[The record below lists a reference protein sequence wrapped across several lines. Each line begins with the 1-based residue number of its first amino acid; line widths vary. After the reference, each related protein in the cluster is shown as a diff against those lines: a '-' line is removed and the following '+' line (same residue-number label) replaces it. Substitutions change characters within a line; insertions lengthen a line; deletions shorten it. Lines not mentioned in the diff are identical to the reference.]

1 MDLSKAF
8 DTIDH
13 NILLKKLNFYGLDTI
28 SLEWFK
34 SYLTNRQQFVLV
46 NSEKSPLQT
55 ILTGVPQGSILGPLL
70 FLIYINDIKF
80 CSNIFTFLCF
90 ADDTTITLSICTKN
104 ILCKYC
110 QNYDYIDETL
120 INFELQKLYDWLAIN
135 KLSLNAK
142 KTKYMVFHNHQRK
155 LDNCH
160 HCSFLVEQPSKI
172 KINNIPIE
180 KVKTH
185 IFLGITLHE
194 NLSWNDH
201 IQYIANK
208 ISKTIGIIRCI
219 KSYIPLNILKTIY
232 NSLIMPYLQY
242 GILVWGFECQRL
254 EILQKKCIR
263 LIVNCYPYEHTE
275 KFFKSLN
282 ILKIGDIF
290 KYKCLILFYKF
301 KYDSLPIYLSDIFS
315 YFIPNNVYSIRSH
328 ENKILQEPYCKLKT
342 TENCLRFSLP
352 KTINNLCEDE
362 IILLNADNIN
372 ILKNKLKK
380 YILANYS
387 DLACDN
393 DDCFAC
399 MRILF
404 YPNYLSIIMQHI
416 NIFAYLYRFIS

>member
-1 MDLSKAF
+1 MDF
-8 DTIDH
+8 
-13 NILLKKLNFYGLDTI
+13 F
-28 SLEWFK
+28 
-34 SYLTNRQQFVLV
+34 Q
-46 NSEKSPLQT
+46 
-55 ILTGVPQGSILGPLL
+55 
-70 FLIYINDIKF
+70 
-80 CSNIFTFLCF
+80 
-90 ADDTTITLSICTKN
+90 
-104 ILCKYC
+104 
-110 QNYDYIDETL
+110 
-120 INFELQKLYDWLAIN
+120 
-135 KLSLNAK
+135 
-142 KTKYMVFHNHQRK
+142 
-155 LDNCH
+155 
-160 HCSFLVEQPSKI
+160 
-172 KINNIPIE
+172 KINNR
-180 KVKTH
+180 TC
-185 IFLGITLHE
+185 T
-194 NLSWNDH
+194 
-201 IQYIANK
+201 
-208 ISKTIGIIRCI
+208 IIRQ
-219 KSYIPLNILKTIY
+219 LKV
-232 NSLIMPYLQY
+232 
-242 GILVWGFECQRL
+242 VWRFECQRL

-275 KFFKSLN
+275 KLFKSLN

-372 ILKNKLKK
+372 IFKNKLKK

-393 DDCFAC
+393 NDCFAC

-416 NIFAYLYRFIS
+416 NIFAYIYRFIS